1 VANEIALTTAA
12 IGVVDPSKAVIKD
25 YIAGGTITKGQPVA
39 MDTDGTV
46 DPADGNGSGYLAEQC
61 VGVAL
66 QAAGAGQVVPVLENG
81 EVYGYTVSAMDCGA
95 LIYLS
100 DTVGRLSTVAGTKTT
115 ILGRVTALTD
125 KSATKVAC
133 IQMIFAKAVPT

>member
-1 VANEIALTTAA
+1 M

-25 YIAGGTITKGQPVA
+25 YLAGSTITKGQPLA
-39 MDTDGTV
+39 MNTNGTV
-46 DPADGNGSGYLAEQC
+46 DPADGNGATYLAEQC

-66 QAAGAGQVVPVLENG
+66 QAAGAGQVVPVLEDG

-115 ILGRVTALTD
+115 ILGRVAALAD